1 VSDDDLVGTWTKVGG
16 DPGSSGYPD
25 ELELL
30 PGGRYVG
37 RMRPGAR
44 EHPLWDVGTYQRL
57 EDAQLGISMANDAVG
72 RYAYTLDADH
82 LTMVDERGST
92 VAYRR
97 TGAGGANSPSATQ
110 SRVR

>member
-1 VSDDDLVGTWTKVGG
+1 VNDDELVGTWTKVGG

-44 EHPLWDVGTYQRL
+44 EHPRWDVGTYRRL
-57 EDAQLGISMANDAVG
+57 EDGRLGITMANDAVG
-72 RYAYTLDADH
+72 RYRFALDDDRLSLIDDA
-82 LTMVDERGST
+82 GST

-97 TGAGGANSPSATQ
+97 TNAGSPP
-110 SRVR
+110 

>member
-1 VSDDDLVGTWTKVGG
+1 VSYDEFAGKWTKVSG

-25 ELELL
+25 DLELL

-44 EHPLWDVGTYQRL
+44 EHPRWDVGTYRRL
-57 EDAQLGISMANDAVG
+57 EDGRLGISLANDALG
-72 RYAYTLDADH
+72 RYAYTLDGER
-82 LTMVDERGST
+82 LTLIDELGCT

-97 TGAGGANSPSATQ
+97 TNTGG
-110 SRVR
+110 R